1 MRLFPLLL
9 LLLAPALSA
18 ETRILASIEPLAM
31 VAREVAGP
39 AAGVSTLMRP
49 GQSLHGASLTPGQVR
64 ALRDAE
70 LFVWLGP
77 EAEPQLVPLVAR
89 REGPDLALLS
99 MEGVHRLHAGDGHA
113 HEHGGGDHGE
123 TTQATAL
130 DPHLWLDPHNM
141 ARLAQALA
149 ARLGQDAQAFQQELD
164 TVRQSVRARLEPVR
178 KRGYVSQHNPWRYF
192 AEAFGLRPALVASD
206 GVAAGASARRLVEL
220 ARTMEREQTRCVLA
234 EPDARRAL
242 LERLC
247 RDECRLVEVDPL
259 GRTRTSTGY
268 TDFLDHLGERFR
280 ACLGG

>member
-1 MRLFPLLL
+1 
-9 LLLAPALSA
+9 
-18 ETRILASIEPLAM
+18 
-31 VAREVAGP
+31 
-39 AAGVSTLMRP
+39 MRP

-77 EAEPQLVPLVAR
+77 EAEPQLAPLVAR

-99 MEGVHRLHAGDGHA
+99 LPGIHRLHASDDRA
-113 HEHGGGDHGE
+113 HDHGAGGHGDAD
-123 TTQATAL
+123 ATAL

-178 KRGYVSQHNPWRYF
+178 KRGYVSQHDPWRYF

-259 GRTRTSTGY
+259 GRNRTSAGY